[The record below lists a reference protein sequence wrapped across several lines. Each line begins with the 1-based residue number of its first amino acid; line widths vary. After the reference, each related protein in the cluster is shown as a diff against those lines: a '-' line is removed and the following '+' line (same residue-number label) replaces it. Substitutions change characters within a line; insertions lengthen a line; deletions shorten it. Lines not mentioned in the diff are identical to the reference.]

1 MEMVAVKVTSAFMV
15 GGEIARPG
23 EIVEVTN
30 SEAKDLLHRGMAVL
44 ATEED
49 EPAILE
55 VDVEAEV
62 EAEVKADA
70 VETDAPSE
78 DEAAEATAGKKGK

>member
-44 ATEED
+44 ATAED
-49 EPAILE
+49 EPAIIE

-62 EAEVKADA
+62 EADA

>member
-1 MEMVAVKVTSAFMV
+1 MVAVKVTSAFMV

-44 ATEED
+44 ATAED

-55 VDVEAEV
+55 VEAEV
-62 EAEVKADA
+62 EA

-78 DEAAEATAGKKGK
+78 DDAAEATAGKKGK

>member
-44 ATEED
+44 ATAED

-55 VDVEAEV
+55 VEAEV
-62 EAEVKADA
+62 EA

-78 DEAAEATAGKKGK
+78 DDAAEATAGKKGK